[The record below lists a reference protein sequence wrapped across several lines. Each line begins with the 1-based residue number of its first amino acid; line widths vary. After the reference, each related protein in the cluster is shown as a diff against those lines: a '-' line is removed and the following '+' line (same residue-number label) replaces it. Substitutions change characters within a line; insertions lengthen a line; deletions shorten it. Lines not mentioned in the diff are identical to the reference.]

1 VQISTTDSF
10 KLKHILLIDSD
21 EQQRE
26 ELAAFLRQHLP
37 DFHIICA
44 TELNYFFSCLYAAKN
59 IEILIFDFASKD
71 DLQDIFLI
79 KTLAPQVRLMNWTRC
94 QHPEILEQL
103 YQAGVRCFCS
113 KDSSLDAVLI
123 SLLIALVE
131 QHLCLDGQLLHCLPW
146 LSDNQ
151 SQESKEE

>member
-1 VQISTTDSF
+1 MQITTIDSF

-26 ELAAFLRQHLP
+26 ELAVFLRQQLP
-37 DFHIICA
+37 DSHIISA
-44 TELNYFFSCLYAAKN
+44 TEFNYFFSCLYASID
-59 IEILIFDFASKD
+59 IEILIFDFTNEKD
-71 DLQDIFLI
+71 LRDIVLI

-151 SQESKEE
+151 SQESRED

>member
-1 VQISTTDSF
+1 MQISTH
-10 KLKHILLIDSD
+10 LKHILLIDSD

-26 ELAAFLRQHLP
+26 ELAAFLRQQLP

-44 TELNYFFSCLYAAKN
+44 TELNYFFSCLYAAKD
-59 IEILIFDFASKD
+59 IELLIFDFTNEN
-71 DLQDIFLI
+71 DLQDILLI
-79 KTLAPQVRLMNWTRC
+79 KALAPQLKLINWTRC

-123 SLLIALVE
+123 SLLLALVE
-131 QHLCLDGQLLHCLPW
+131 ENLCLDGQLLHCLPW
-146 LSDNQ
+146 LSNNQ
-151 SQESKEE
+151 S